1 MVDRNRM
8 GFHASAADHTGGTT
22 TARPH
27 RTEARRHLADPT
39 RPGNAKG
46 KRNGRTDEK
55 LSEPGGLCA
64 RYGSAAARSDDTD
77 TAGQLHRTNSE
88 PATDPNLA
96 TTIIITRHRA
106 STPRP
111 RDVSTPPHH
120 SRPSRLAGPV
130 HWSISTMSHG
140 QLLYLSD
147 AIWTSVLCLCFDPED
162 GLCSE
167 QIIRVDSGRLWL
179 RASQAAASCAQIPT
193 APHG

>member
-1 MVDRNRM
+1 MHARDEREATLVTGPTVHGARDLNRSLLRGSTPLCAM
-8 GFHASAADHTGGTT
+8 QLQLLVIILGRKGKTAQKKRRYGRPEPDGFSCICRRPYGRHHHRTSA
-22 TARPH
+22 PH
-27 RTEARRHLADPT
+27 RGAARRHLADPT
-39 RPGNAKG
+39 RPGKAKG
-46 KRNGRTDEK
+46 MRSGRTDEK

-130 HWSISTMSHG
+130 H
-140 QLLYLSD
+140 
-147 AIWTSVLCLCFDPED
+147 
-162 GLCSE
+162 
-167 QIIRVDSGRLWL
+167 
-179 RASQAAASCAQIPT
+179 
-193 APHG
+193 